1 MGIYY
6 KDVFRWIAGKILTIA
21 SRIITVRQRIR
32 QAEVSSHRPINSVG
46 LLAVSKQHPPEA
58 IVEAFDAGQRAFG
71 ENYVQEALVKI
82 NKLVSLPIQWHFI
95 GKIQRNKAKSIAQHF
110 SWVHTISSIAVAE
123 SLNAARPQDMPVLNV
138 CIQLNID
145 DEDTKSGVTPQEAA
159 LLAAHILTLPRLKL
173 RGLMVIPK
181 PEDDMNKQRTTFLR
195 VSECMQQ
202 LNQQLNLSLDTLSMG
217 MSHDLEAA
225 IAAGSTMVRV
235 GTAIFGERKSN

>member
-1 MGIYY
+1 M
-6 KDVFRWIAGKILTIA
+6 TIA

-32 QAEVSSHRPINSVG
+32 QAEVLSHRPIDSVC

-58 IVEAFDAGQRAFG
+58 IVEAFHAGQRDFG
-71 ENYVQEALVKI
+71 ENYVQESLVKI
-82 NKLVSLPIQWHFI
+82 SKLASLPIQWHFI
-95 GKIQRNKAKSIAQHF
+95 GKIQRNKAKLIAQHF
-110 SWVHTISSIAVAE
+110 SWVHTVSSIAGAE
-123 SLNAARPQDMPVLNV
+123 SLNAARPQDMPLLNV

-145 DEDTKSGVTPQEAA
+145 DEDTKSGVHPQDAA
-159 LLAAHILTLPRLKL
+159 LLATHILALPRLKL

-181 PEDDMNKQRTTFLR
+181 PVDDMNKQRATFLR

-217 MSHDLEAA
+217 MSHDLEGA

-235 GTAIFGERKSN
+235 GTAIFGERKSNQNCLY